1 MNKNFILIKDNVFS
15 QKECE
20 TMISQFSQNLLIAEK
35 EGMNYHFSDLNY
47 FEHMDKLNLVTK
59 EYESTYNEI
68 SKTISI
74 WQLDSLRFKY
84 FKPGCVFSEWHS
96 EHCFTFPNRVLS
108 LQIYL
113 TEHNCG
119 TEFYNGDVIES
130 KIGRVAL
137 FPAYFTHT
145 HRGQVCPENKD
156 RYIITGYINFTKK
169 GTYE

>member
-1 MNKNFILIKDNVFS
+1 MNRNFILIKDNVFS

-20 TMISQFSQNLLIAEK
+20 TMVSQFSQNLRNAEK
-35 EGMNYHFSDLNY
+35 KGMNYQFCDLNY
-47 FEHMDKLNLVTK
+47 FEHMNKLNIITK
-59 EYESTYNEI
+59 EYENTYNEI

-84 FKPGCVFSEWHS
+84 FKPGFGFSEWHS

-156 RYIITGYINFTKK
+156 RYIITGYINFIKK